1 MAMSETYGINWGRW
15 ALVAGGLVLL
25 RALLRAM
32 SGALAIAGDEA
43 RYRAAEAADRIKR
56 GK

>member
-1 MAMSETYGINWGRW
+1 MSETLGINWGRR
-15 ALVAGGLVLL
+15 AVVVGGMVLL

-43 RYRAAEAADRIKR
+43 RYRAVEAADRIRRVK
-56 GK
+56 